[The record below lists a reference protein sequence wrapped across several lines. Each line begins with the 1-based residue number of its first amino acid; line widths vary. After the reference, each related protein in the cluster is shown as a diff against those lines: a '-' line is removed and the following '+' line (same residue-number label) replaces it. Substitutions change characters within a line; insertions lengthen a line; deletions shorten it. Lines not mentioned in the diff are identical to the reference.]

1 MTPGSLSRW
10 HLYFVQLPSSTEV
23 AQWSFPNL
31 PVAAFMIHRTF
42 SLIVD
47 NLTCVRGDREVFSR
61 LSLKAQDGDAILLYG
76 PNGAGKSSLLRMLA
90 GLLPVTAGSIRWQD
104 PAIALSP
111 PPAYCGH
118 RDPIKAWLTVGE
130 HLDFWCA
137 LHRGGRI
144 DGAAE
149 GFGLNRFLSVPCGLL
164 SAGQKRRLSLARLM
178 LTSASVWLLDEP
190 TASLDSEGIAQLET
204 LIADH
209 RAAGGLVI
217 AATHAEMAIPKAVK
231 VKLRP
236 PVLHTGTV
244 E

>member
-1 MTPGSLSRW
+1 
-10 HLYFVQLPSSTEV
+10 
-23 AQWSFPNL
+23 
-31 PVAAFMIHRTF
+31 MIHRTF
-42 SLIVD
+42 SLIVE
-47 NLTCVRGDREVFSR
+47 NLTCVRDDRPVFSR
-61 LSLKAQDGDAILLYG
+61 FSLKAQAGDAILLYG
-76 PNGAGKSSLLRMLA
+76 ANGAGKSSLLRMLA

-104 PAIALSP
+104 PATALSP

-137 LHRGGRI
+137 LHGGGRI
-144 DGAAE
+144 DLATKV
-149 GFGLNRFLSVPCGLL
+149 FGLNRFLSVPCGLL

-178 LTSASVWLLDEP
+178 LTSAPVWLLDEP
-190 TASLDSEGIAQLET
+190 TVSLDSEGIAQLET

-217 AATHAEMAIPKAVK
+217 AATHAEMAIPKAVT

-236 PVLHTGTV
+236 PDIHAGYA